1 MSFCHLLNY
10 TYMLYSLSVFS
21 TLRTGMLLIIK
32 YKVKVTIFKST
43 TFFVVKI
50 SERYQGAAE
59 KEKLGHCCTM
69 RY

>member
-50 SERYQGAAE
+50 SERYQGQLKRRNWAIAVQ
-59 KEKLGHCCTM
+59 
-69 RY
+69 